1 MIAKKAMDKREGG
14 FSFPELAIVL
24 MGAMII
30 LAAAVPVVNTSMNT
44 YRLVL
49 TAQSIAAQLQF
60 ARMKAVSS
68 NETFRVNFPAGQT
81 TYSVETSDGTVVA
94 GPFFLPNSISWN
106 SADTGSAITFPGNF
120 VSFTPTGAIPVTG
133 NGSLGRVKLGSP
145 TGYKIDIVVG
155 TGGVIRQTPAFRG
168 TTPPF

>member
-1 MIAKKAMDKREGG
+1 MIATKSMDKKEVG
-14 FSFPELAIVL
+14 FSLTELAVVL

-30 LAAAVPVVNTSMNT
+30 LAAAVPAVNTSMNQ

-68 NETFRVNFPAGQT
+68 NEVFRVNFPAGQK
-81 TYSVETSDGTVVA
+81 TYSIETSTGTAVA
-94 GPFFLPNSISWN
+94 GPFYLPNSISWN
-106 SADTGSAITFPGNF
+106 SADTGSAITFPGNY

-133 NGSLGRVKLGSP
+133 NGSTGRVKLVSP
-145 TGYKIDIVVG
+145 SGYKIDIVVG
-155 TGGVIRQTPAFRG
+155 TGGVIRQTPGFRG
-168 TTPPF
+168 TSPPF

>member
-1 MIAKKAMDKREGG
+1 MTAKRAIDRREAG

-24 MGAMII
+24 TGAMII

-44 YRLVL
+44 YRLVM
-49 TAQSIAAQLQF
+49 TAQSIAAQLQY

-68 NETFRVNFPAGQT
+68 NEIFRVNFPAGQT
-81 TYSVETSDGTVVA
+81 TYSVETSAGTVVA
-94 GPFFLPNSISWN
+94 GPFYLPNSISWN
-106 SADTGSAITFPGNF
+106 TADTGSAITFQGRY
-120 VSFTPTGAIPVTG
+120 VSFTPTGAIPITG
-133 NGSLGRVKLGSP
+133 NGSTGRVKLVSP

-155 TGGVIRQTPAFRG
+155 TGGVVRQTPTFKG